1 LIIELYNMRKYL
13 LGFLIGLSFVATT
26 VYAQTILFPRGGGT
40 GVGSA
45 TAGDIGKVLKVSNN
59 APFTY
64 TLQDDNTGLG
74 GGAFPF
80 TVNTGFNSTTTTLGL
95 LNGFFSTA
103 SSTISSAF
111 RLSSLGQGLLFTG
124 SEGLVSPIATTSVT
138 CTGNTTCTSFT
149 AIGSSP
155 ITINSTGGGGGTGNV
170 ATSTSETANALP
182 LWTSTGAT
190 PATLGRIANTTN
202 GFVLALVSGV
212 PSWVATTT
220 LSTIS
225 GLLSLA
231 TQVTGNLPVGNLNS
245 GTSASAS
252 TFWRGDG
259 TWATPAGGGTVTA
272 VTATAPIFSSGGNTP
287 NLTWAGLATTSQPA
301 SSNLLVSN
309 GGAGVFGVA
318 TSTLTPSS
326 PLTGTFTQIGTG
338 GSLGCTTASSGVA
351 GCLNSSDWATFN
363 NKLGSYNAWTHPIIG
378 SSATTSTLMVATS
391 TQPLGLVSLT
401 GFSTTLPQLSLSA
414 GAGLAQ
420 WVMRNAGGSLFLA
433 TTTVAGT
440 ATSTVSAF
448 SIDTNG
454 FPSFPALATTR
465 LVTTGTGGLL
475 GTSITSSGMINS
487 ITDETGTGAAVFGTS
502 PFITTPIIVTNA
514 RIPLINGGAAVS
526 STLILS
532 PTSGVGASGADI
544 LFVSGN
550 NGAVENARILN
561 GGNFLFG
568 TTTQTSSARITVASS
583 TAPQIALS
591 AGAGI
596 AQWTFRNAGGNFYLG
611 TTTVA
616 GTATSSLSA
625 LEISGSGFGTT
636 TVRGLNIS
644 AQATTTSNVGINLT
658 NGCFSINGTC
668 VGGGAGGSPSIG
680 GTLTSATLG
689 SVLFAGSGTF
699 AQDNAN
705 FFFDDT
711 SKRLGLG
718 TTTPFAKLS
727 VNSVAGEAAFAIG
740 SSTGTS
746 FIVDRN
752 GNVGVGTTN
761 PTSKFMVQSSSSFFN
776 LTQNVNGM
784 DITTGTTGTNRVT
797 IASTGDITL
806 IHPSQIPVISVNSSS
821 GVLTVRGGTGSSA
834 GLTLRG
840 TSGTSG
846 GTVTLAT
853 NANTRVMTLTNGLVG
868 VGTTTPVYNLTIAS
882 TTAPQLALSAGADVA
897 QWTFRNAGG
906 DFFLSTTTVAG
917 TATTTT
923 SALTIIGST
932 GNVGVATTSP
942 WRTLSVVGTMA
953 INGLTS
959 STAGNAVCI
968 LANFEVVTAGNT
980 TCVTSSKYTKHDI
993 KEITSEEAKRVIS
1006 QLTPVQYVN
1015 NEKGDARY
1023 GFIAEEVE
1031 KIDPKLIERA
1041 TADTT
1046 LDGHLF
1052 KKGDVISFDYLRYT
1066 ALLTKYTQDHSVA
1079 GQMKRGAEENYQWL
1093 IIAFLA
1099 IGFVYQQRQII
1110 KLKK

>member
-1 LIIELYNMRKYL
+1 MRKYL

-80 TVNTGFNSTTTTLGL
+80 TVQTGYNSTTTTLGL

-124 SEGLVSPIATTSVT
+124 SGGLVSPIATTSVT

-420 WVMRNAGGSLFLA
+420 W
-433 TTTVAGT
+433 
-440 ATSTVSAF
+440 
-448 SIDTNG
+448 
-454 FPSFPALATTR
+454 
-465 LVTTGTGGLL
+465 
-475 GTSITSSGMINS
+475 
-487 ITDETGTGAAVFGTS
+487 
-502 PFITTPIIVTNA
+502 
-514 RIPLINGGAAVS
+514 
-526 STLILS
+526 
-532 PTSGVGASGADI
+532 
-544 LFVSGN
+544 
-550 NGAVENARILN
+550 
-561 GGNFLFG
+561 
-568 TTTQTSSARITVASS
+568 
-583 TAPQIALS
+583 
-591 AGAGI
+591 
-596 AQWTFRNAGGNFYLG
+596 TFRNAGGNLYFA

-625 LEISGSGFGTT
+625 LTIIGSTGNIGIGTT
-636 TVRGLNIS
+636 
-644 AQATTTSNVGINLT
+644 
-658 NGCFSINGTC
+658 
-668 VGGGAGGSPSIG
+668 SPSA
-680 GTLTSATLG
+680 L
-689 SVLFAGSGTF
+689 
-699 AQDNAN
+699 
-705 FFFDDT
+705 
-711 SKRLGLG
+711 
-718 TTTPFAKLS
+718 LS
-727 VNSVAGEAAFAIG
+727 VNAPAGSASFAIG

-746 FIVDRN
+746 FIVDSS
-752 GNVGVGTTN
+752 GNVGIGTSNPDQSLVVNGAIKVGIAASSIVMSDANGGVLFNRVDAGEIVNINNYSGPKIT
-761 PTSKFMVQSSSSFFN
+761 MVQPALIGWGVSSGAIDGGNSFLDTGFAR
-776 LTQNVNGM
+776 NGAG
-784 DITTGTTGTNRVT
+784 IVEINNGTAGQFAKL
-797 IASTGDITL
+797 IASDIR
-806 IHPSQIPVISVNSSS
+806 I
-821 GVLTVRGGTGSSA
+821 A
-834 GLTLRG
+834 
-840 TSGTSG
+840 TSTSNYG
-846 GTVTLAT
+846 
-853 NANTRVMTLTNGLVG
+853 
-868 VGTTTPVYNLTIAS
+868 LTIAS
-882 TTAPQLALSAGADVA
+882 TTAPQLSLSAGAGIA
-897 QWTFRNAGG
+897 QWVMRNAGG
-906 DFFLSTTTVAG
+906 NFYLATTTVAG

-923 SALTIIGST
+923 SALSIIGST

-953 INGLTS
+953 VNGLTS